1 MTDTLEVIE
10 SDLAIP
16 GIRALTTTRRGG
28 VSRAPF
34 NSLNLGDHVGD
45 GLRAVRRNRALIREH
60 LGIPEPCWLRQ
71 VHGTHVVRAGRQ
83 DVPEADAQWTDAPG
97 RPLAILSAD
106 CLPVVLAAQDGSCI
120 GVAHAGWRGLAAGVI
135 EALMAA
141 MPVSGGSLSAWM
153 GPAISAGRYRV
164 GSEVREQFLAH
175 QGQEAAAGFT
185 PISDASG
192 FWMANLSQLARAILE
207 REGVQSVSG
216 GALCTAGDAGRFYS
230 HRRDGAESGRMA
242 TLAWLI

>member
-1 MTDTLEVIE
+1 MPDTLEVIE

-45 GLRAVRRNRALIREH
+45 DLRAVRRNRALIREH
-60 LGIPEPCWLRQ
+60 LGISEPCWLRQ

-164 GSEVREQFLAH
+164 GGEVREQFLAH

-185 PISDASG
+185 PISDAPG

-207 REGVQSVSG
+207 REGVQNVSG

-242 TLAWLI
+242 TLAWSI